1 MPKLKNNKKEKYLFG
16 YQIDKE
22 NDNVFFNDKDHLYL
36 DKKDGTKYISVTQL
50 IDYYSNPFNASF
62 FSKYKAL
69 EALADPDHF
78 SLVKA
83 GLLATQTWND
93 NLLEKLNID
102 KNIFNEKVEEIKK
115 QWEDTKNE
123 ACEHGTM
130 LHEIMETSFY
140 GKSHFDLSNLECP
153 DVVGN
158 YRCEAGYYPSKLED
172 GIYPEYLVSW
182 IAPNGLKICGQ
193 IDLLIVKDGEIILRD
208 WKSNREIKKKS
219 FFNSAKKKNVMMKFP
234 LNNLMDCNFYHYAL
248 QLSLY
253 AYMINQ
259 LNPDLKVRDLKI
271 VHIDREGRQTIYP
284 VEYLKSDVERMIRH
298 YEREQKI
305 RSELNRDKPF
315 IV

>member
-1 MPKLKNNKKEKYLFG
+1 MPKLKTNKKEKSLFG

-22 NDNVFFNDKDHLYL
+22 NENVFFNDKDHLYL
-36 DKKDGTKYISVTQL
+36 DKKDGSKYISVTQL
-50 IDYYSNPFNASF
+50 IENYSNPFNASF

-93 NLLEKLNID
+93 NLLTKLNIQKD
-102 KNIFNEKVEEIKK
+102 IFDAKVEEIKK

-123 ACEHGTM
+123 ACEHGM
-130 LHEIMETSFY
+130 SLHEIMETSFY

-182 IAPNGLKICGQ
+182 IAQNGLKICGQ
-193 IDLLIVKDGEIILRD
+193 IDLLIVKDGEIKLLD
-208 WKSNREIKKKS
+208 WKSNREIKK
-219 FFNSAKKKNVMMKFP
+219 
-234 LNNLMDCNFYHYAL
+234 
-248 QLSLY
+248 Y

-259 LNPDLKVRDLKI
+259 LNPDLKVTDLKI
-271 VHIDREGRQTIYP
+271 VHIDRDGRQTIYP
-284 VEYLKSDVERMIRH
+284 VEYLKSDVERMIKH
-298 YEREQKI
+298 YEKEQRIK
-305 RSELNRDKPF
+305 SELDRDKPF